1 MTLVYYNFRKG
12 IKYIVY
18 IYFTVSL
25 EIKNEIS
32 LECPTI
38 KKTIVVILFD

>member
-1 MTLVYYNFRKG
+1 MTLEYYNFRKG
-12 IKYIVY
+12 IKYILY

-32 LECPTI
+32 LEYPTI
-38 KKTIVVILFD
+38 KKLL